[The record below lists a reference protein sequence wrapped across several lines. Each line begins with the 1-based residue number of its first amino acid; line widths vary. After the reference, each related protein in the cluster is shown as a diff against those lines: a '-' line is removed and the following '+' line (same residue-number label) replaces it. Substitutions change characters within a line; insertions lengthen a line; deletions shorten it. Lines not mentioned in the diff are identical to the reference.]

1 MLFALPMPAEVTQA
15 PQPKLPGAA
24 STSLQKPE
32 PSKVSLRPFK
42 EVSLEQLRAA
52 VRAQEGPHSTP
63 LVKAWEFYRKF
74 QGSWQKGATKP
85 SPDEIAAFDAF
96 KAELEKL
103 PLPEWFRQLRTQA
116 GKTVYPDLVFD
127 PKSPGFSVFRQ
138 TEETE
143 RIKALGIAL
152 LTEHEL
158 DRHGA
163 AQNGAFTITCLMT
176 RTVFDYELY
185 AFYARFLADA
195 KRPTQAMEAAR
206 MSLYLNPEPT
216 RHDLNYT
223 AFICLLSAKDGWNL
237 IQSMIREAAVHPE
250 DAEAV
255 IKEWDSKFKGP
266 VEVVTSPL
274 PK

>member
-1 MLFALPMPAEVTQA
+1 M
-15 PQPKLPGAA
+15 AA
-24 STSLQKPE
+24 AK
-32 PSKVSLRPFK
+32 
-42 EVSLEQLRAA
+42 QL
-52 VRAQEGPHSTP
+52 GLGNLTPH
-63 LVKAWEFYRKF
+63 R
-74 QGSWQKGATKP
+74 
-85 SPDEIAAFDAF
+85 
-96 KAELEKL
+96 
-103 PLPEWFRQLRTQA
+103 LPEWFRQLRAQA

-206 MSLYLNPEPT
+206 MSLYLNPEPRGGHLSCKGEGLHPLQGT
-216 RHDLNYT
+216 DG
-223 AFICLLSAKDGWNL
+223 LLLLAWTHGGA
-237 IQSMIREAAVHPE
+237 QH
-250 DAEAV
+250 
-255 IKEWDSKFKGP
+255 
-266 VEVVTSPL
+266 PL
-274 PK
+274 PTFW